1 MIAPIATAEVTTMAD
16 PQVYLEKLSAFSRML
31 RLEGLSASPQE
42 TADACRILAEIGFED
57 RTLVKEALC
66 AIYAKS
72 REEQLIFQRVFDG
85 FFISEEAM
93 RQQAKEMAEREAQ
106 MEAIRRESMD
116 DLQVNGQPMA
126 LSEEQR
132 NAYASMS
139 QQDRQKLLDFL
150 ERYKVSAERNPNLYG
165 NFIHSVFTKSLLE
178 QQMRMEDAAV
188 SAAAADPEIGLLFR
202 DISDFQDREIPKA
215 ISIIQTIAQQINA
228 ELSARKKTSGR
239 SRKLDFRKT
248 IRKGLETGGTFYR
261 LKYKKKP
268 SRRKHM
274 VLLCDVS
281 GSMIQFSEFALRF
294 IQLLNQS
301 SDSSRTF
308 LFSESLVEADPFS
321 LQNMDLFRN
330 YVRQSGLYG
339 KGTNLGEAL
348 EQLCSYRPPVLT
360 DSTTLIILSDTKT
373 VDQGKALAALLE
385 AKRLSGRVIWLNPI
399 PEHRWVHLRS
409 AKIISSC
416 CNMIS
421 CNTLQALAQ
430 ACRKLADS

>member
-1 MIAPIATAEVTTMAD
+1 MDD

-42 TADACRILAEIGFED
+42 TADACRILIDLGFED
-57 RTLVKEALC
+57 RELVKAALC

-93 RQQAKEMAEREAQ
+93 RAQAKEQAQRESE
-106 MEAIRRESMD
+106 MESIRQQSMD
-116 DLQVNGQPMA
+116 DLQINGQPMM
-126 LSEEQR
+126 LSQEQR
-132 NAYASMS
+132 NAYASMP
-139 QQDRQKLLDFL
+139 QTDRQRLLDFL

-165 NFIHSVFTKSLLE
+165 NFIHSVFAKTLLE
-178 QQMRMEDAAV
+178 QQMRMEDAAF

-202 DISDFQDREIPKA
+202 DISEFQDKEIPKA

-228 ELSARKKTSGR
+228 ELSARKKSSGH
-239 SRKLDFRKT
+239 SGKLDFRKT

-268 SRRKHM
+268 SRRKHL

-294 IQLLNQS
+294 IQLLNQA
-301 SDSSRTF
+301 SDSSRTL
-308 LFSESLVEADPFS
+308 LFSETLVEADPFS
-321 LQNMDLFRN
+321 LHNMDLFRN

-348 EQLCSYRPPVLT
+348 EQLCSQRPLVLT
-360 DSTTLIILSDTKT
+360 DATTLIILSDTKT
-373 VDQGKALAALLE
+373 VDQGKALTALLE
-385 AKRLSGRVIWLNPI
+385 TKRLSGRVIWLNPI

-409 AKIISSC
+409 TQIFSSC

-430 ACRKLADS
+430 ACRKLAGS

>member
-1 MIAPIATAEVTTMAD
+1 MD
-16 PQVYLEKLSAFSRML
+16 DQQVYLEKLSAFSRML
-31 RLEGLSASPQE
+31 RMQGLNVSPQE
-42 TADACRILAEIGFED
+42 TADACRILAQIGFED
-57 RTLVKEALC
+57 RAQVKEALC

-93 RQQAKEMAEREAQ
+93 RQQAKEMAEKEAQ

-116 DLQVNGQPMA
+116 DLQVNGQPMM
-126 LSEEQR
+126 LNEEQR
-132 NAYASMS
+132 NAYASMTEN
-139 QQDRQKLLDFL
+139 DRQKLLDFL

-165 NFIHSVFTKSLLE
+165 NFIHSVFTKALLE

-202 DISDFQDREIPKA
+202 DISDFQDRELPKA

-228 ELSARKKTSGR
+228 ELSARKKASGR
-239 SRKLDFRKT
+239 SSKLDFRRT

-261 LKYKKKP
+261 LKYKKRP

-301 SDSSRTF
+301 SDASRTF

-373 VDQGKALAALLE
+373 VDQSKALAALLE

>member
-1 MIAPIATAEVTTMAD
+1 MAD
-16 PQVYLEKLSAFSRML
+16 PQVYLEKLSAFSRLL
-31 RLEGLSASPQE
+31 RHKGLSASPQE
-42 TADACRILAEIGFED
+42 TADACRILIEIGFENKQLM
-57 RTLVKEALC
+57 REALC
-66 AIYAKS
+66 SIYAKS
-72 REEQLIFQRVFDG
+72 REEQLIFQRTFDG

-93 RQQAKEMAEREAQ
+93 RQQAKEQASRESE
-106 MEAIRRESMD
+106 MDAIRQQSMD
-116 DLQVNGQPMA
+116 DLQVNGQPMM

-139 QQDRQKLLDFL
+139 KQDRQKLLDFL
-150 ERYKVSAERNPNLYG
+150 DRYKVSAERNPNLYG

-202 DISDFQDREIPKA
+202 DISEFQDHEIPKA
-215 ISIIQTIAQQINA
+215 ISVIQTIAQQINT
-228 ELSARKKTSGR
+228 ELSAKKKSTGHSG
-239 SRKLDFRKT
+239 KLDFRKT
-248 IRKGLETGGTFYR
+248 IRKGLETGGSFYR
-261 LKYKKKP
+261 LKYKRKP
-268 SRRKHM
+268 SRRRHM

-294 IQLLNQS
+294 IQMLNQA

-308 LFSESLVEADPFS
+308 LFSETMVEADPFS

-348 EQLCSYRPPVLT
+348 EQLCKHRLPVLT
-360 DSTTLIILSDTKT
+360 DATTLIILSDTKT

-385 AKRLSGRVIWLNPI
+385 AKRLCGKVIWLNPI
-399 PEHRWVHLRS
+399 PENRWRYLRS
-409 AKIISSC
+409 AQLISTC
-416 CNMIS
+416 CNMIA
-421 CNTLQALAQ
+421 CNTLQSLAQ
-430 ACRKLADS
+430 ACRKLANS

>member
-1 MIAPIATAEVTTMAD
+1 MD
-16 PQVYLEKLSAFSRML
+16 DHQVYLEKITAFSRIL
-31 RLEGLSASPQE
+31 RIQGLSASPQE
-42 TADACRILAEIGFED
+42 TADACRVLTDIGFD
-57 RTLVKEALC
+57 NRPLVKQALS

-72 REEQLIFQRVFDG
+72 REEQLIFDRFFDG

-93 RQQAKEMAEREAQ
+93 RQQAKEQAAKEAE
-106 MEAIRRESMD
+106 MDAIRKESLE
-116 DLQVNGQPMA
+116 DLQINGQPMM
-126 LSEEQR
+126 LSQEQR

-139 QQDRQKLLDFL
+139 QQERQKLLDFL

-178 QQMRMEDAAV
+178 QQMRMEDAAM

-202 DISDFQDREIPKA
+202 DISDFQDKEIPKA

-228 ELSARKKTSGR
+228 EISAKKKSSGH
-239 SRKLDFRKT
+239 SGKLDFRRT

-261 LKYKKKP
+261 LKYKKRP

-294 IQLLNQS
+294 IQMLNQA

-308 LFSESLVEADPFS
+308 LFSESIIEADPFS

-348 EQLCSYRPPVLT
+348 EYLCKERPPILT
-360 DSTTLIILSDTKT
+360 DATTLIVLSDTKT
-373 VDQGKALAALLE
+373 VDQSKALSALLE
-385 AKRLSGRVIWLNPI
+385 ARRLSGRIIWLNPI

-409 AKIISSC
+409 AQIISSC
-416 CNMIS
+416 CSMLS
-421 CNTLQALAQ
+421 CNTLQALSQ
-430 ACRKLADS
+430 ACRKLADL

>member
-1 MIAPIATAEVTTMAD
+1 MVD

-31 RLEGLSASPQE
+31 RLEGLNASPQE
-42 TADACRILAEIGFED
+42 TGDACRILIELGFED
-57 RTLVKEALC
+57 RTLVRKALC

-72 REEQLIFQRVFDG
+72 REEQLIFEKVFDG

-93 RQQAKEMAEREAQ
+93 RSQAKEQAQREAE
-106 MEAIRRESMD
+106 MEAIRRESME
-116 DLQVNGQPMA
+116 DLQINGQPMM
-126 LSEEQR
+126 LSQEQR

-139 QQDRQKLLDFL
+139 QQERQKLLDFL
-150 ERYKVSAERNPNLYG
+150 ERYKSSAERNPNLYG

-188 SAAAADPEIGLLFR
+188 SAASADPEIGLLFR
-202 DISDFQDREIPKA
+202 DISEFQDKELPKA

-228 ELSARKKTSGR
+228 ELSAKRKSAGHSG
-239 SRKLDFRKT
+239 KLDFRKT

-294 IQLLNQS
+294 IQLLNQTS
-301 SDSSRTF
+301 ESSRTF
-308 LFSESLVEADPFS
+308 LFSETLVEADAFS

-339 KGTNLGEAL
+339 KGTDLGAAL
-348 EQLCSYRPPVLT
+348 QQLCNRKPPILT
-360 DSTTLIILSDTKT
+360 DSTTLIVLSDTKT
-373 VDQGKALAALLE
+373 VDQSKALSALLE

-399 PEHRWVHLRS
+399 PEHRWIHLRS
-409 AKIISSC
+409 AQMIASTCS
-416 CNMIS
+416 MIS

-430 ACRKLADS
+430 ACRKLADP

>member
-1 MIAPIATAEVTTMAD
+1 MDDA
-16 PQVYLEKLSAFSRML
+16 QVYLEKLSAFSRML
-31 RLEGLSASPQE
+31 RHEGLSASPQE
-42 TADACRILAEIGFED
+42 TADACRILLEIGFED
-57 RTLVKEALC
+57 KRLVREALC
-66 AIYAKS
+66 SIYAKS
-72 REEQLIFQRVFDG
+72 REEQLIFQRTFDG

-93 RQQAKEMAEREAQ
+93 RRQAKEQAEKEAE
-106 MEAIRRESMD
+106 MDAIRRESMD
-116 DLQVNGQPMA
+116 DLQVNGEPMM

-132 NAYASMS
+132 NAYASMPA
-139 QQDRQKLLDFL
+139 QERQKLLDFL

-178 QQMRMEDAAV
+178 QQMRMEDAAA

-202 DISDFQDREIPKA
+202 DISEFQDHEIPKA
-215 ISIIQTIAQQINA
+215 ISVIQTIAQQINT
-228 ELSARKKTSGR
+228 ELSAKKKSAGHSG
-239 SRKLDFRKT
+239 KLDFRKT

-294 IQLLNQS
+294 IQMLNQA
-301 SDSSRTF
+301 SDSSRMF
-308 LFSESLVEADPFS
+308 LFSESVVEADPFS

-348 EQLCSYRPPVLT
+348 EHLCSRRPPILT
-360 DSTTLIILSDTKT
+360 DATTLIILSDTKT

-399 PEHRWVHLRS
+399 PEHRWRYLRS
-409 AKIISSC
+409 AQIISSS
-416 CNMIS
+416 CNMIA
-421 CNTLQALAQ
+421 CNTLQSLAQ
-430 ACRKLADS
+430 ACRKLAGS

>member
-1 MIAPIATAEVTTMAD
+1 MD
-16 PQVYLEKLSAFSRML
+16 DHQVYLEKLSAFSRML
-31 RLEGLSASPQE
+31 RLQGLSCSPQE
-42 TADACRILAEIGFED
+42 TADACKILIEIGFENKA
-57 RTLVKEALC
+57 LVKEALC

-72 REEQLIFQRVFDG
+72 REEQLIFGRVFDG

-93 RQQAKEMAEREAQ
+93 RQQAKEQAERESQ
-106 MEAIRRESMD
+106 MDAVRKESMD
-116 DLQVNGQPMA
+116 DLQINGQPMM

-139 QQDRQKLLDFL
+139 QQERQKLLDFL

-202 DISDFQDREIPKA
+202 DISEFQDQEIPKA
-215 ISIIQTIAQQINA
+215 ISVIQTIAQQINA
-228 ELSARKKTSGR
+228 ELSAKKKRGGR
-239 SRKLDFRKT
+239 SSKLDFRKT

-261 LKYKKKP
+261 LKYKKPP

-294 IQLLNQS
+294 IQMLNQS

-308 LFSESLVEADPFS
+308 LFSETVVEADPFS

-330 YVRQSGLYG
+330 YVRKSGLYG

-348 EQLCSYRPPVLT
+348 EQLCSKRPPILT
-360 DSTTLIILSDTKT
+360 DATTLIILSDTKT
-373 VDQGKALAALLE
+373 VDQQKALTALLE

-399 PEHRWVHLRS
+399 PEHRWTYLRS
-409 AKIISSC
+409 AQIISSC

-421 CNTLQALAQ
+421 CNTLNALAQ
-430 ACRKLADS
+430 ACRKLANS